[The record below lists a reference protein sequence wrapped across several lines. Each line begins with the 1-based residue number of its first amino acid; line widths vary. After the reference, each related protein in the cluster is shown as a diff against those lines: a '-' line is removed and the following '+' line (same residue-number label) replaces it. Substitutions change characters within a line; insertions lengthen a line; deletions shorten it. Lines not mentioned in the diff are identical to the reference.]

1 MSKSTKPRAT
11 ADDVELGKRLKLI
24 REAKGLTQKNLSA
37 KMGISYQ
44 QIQKYENGQN
54 RIYAGRLNEIMQ
66 HLEVSWDYFFEN
78 NSEQLDFLGILH
90 SPYAQKD
97 IRQLWN
103 IIPQHDI
110 RLCLFMLTLSICNKY
125 NIERETGDC

>member
-11 ADDVELGKRLKLI
+11 ADDVELGRRLQLI
-24 REAKGLTQKNLSA
+24 REAKGLTLQDLSA

-44 QIQKYENGQN
+44 QIQKYESGQN

-66 HLEVSWDYFFEN
+66 HLGVPWDYFFEN
-78 NSEQLDFLGILH
+78 NSDQLDFFGILH
-90 SPYAQKD
+90 ATHGKKD

-110 RLCLFMLTLSICNKY
+110 RLCLYMLTLSICNEY
-125 NIERETGDC
+125 SIERETGDC